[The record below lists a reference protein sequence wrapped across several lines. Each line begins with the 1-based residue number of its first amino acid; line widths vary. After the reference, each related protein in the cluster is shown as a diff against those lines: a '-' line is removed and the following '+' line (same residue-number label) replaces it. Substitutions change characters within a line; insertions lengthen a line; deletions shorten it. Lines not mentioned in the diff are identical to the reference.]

1 MTEHHQAHA
10 HHETTEPVAKAQQ
23 FLHNNGKTILG
34 VLVAILVIVGGWI
47 GYTQYIVKPK
57 EDKAAEAI
65 IKVQGYFMMD
75 SSNLVLNGD
84 GQSKGALYI
93 INNFGGTKTA
103 NLAKYYAGVSY
114 LHLGDFSN
122 AVKYLKDFSTDAKQ
136 IQLLALGNLGD
147 AYAELKQNDDAIA
160 TYKKAGNSFETDEA
174 NSAEYLF
181 RAALL
186 SETLGKNKEALDLYK
201 EIKTKF
207 PKTDKGFQ
215 ADKYIYRLSVEKND

>member
-10 HHETTEPVAKAQQ
+10 HHEATEPVAKAQHFIQ
-23 FLHNNGKTILG
+23 HNGKTILG
-34 VLVAILVIVGGWI
+34 VLVAILVIVGGWV
-47 GYTQYIVKPK
+47 GYNQYIVKPK

-84 GQSKGALYI
+84 GQNKGALYI

-215 ADKYIYRLSVEKND
+215 ADKYIYRLSVENND

>member
-10 HHETTEPVAKAQQ
+10 HHEATEPVAKAQQ